1 MVTLLAMIRWLS
13 CGWLPVGLGGEWG
26 HPVDDVVG
34 IDKLAQV
41 LGVDLKH
48 GLTRTQVRW
57 DCHALS
63 DEHERG
69 A

>member
-1 MVTLLAMIRWLS
+1 MA
-13 CGWLPVGLGGEWG
+13 GLPVGLGGEWG
-26 HPVDDVVG
+26 RPVDDVVG

-63 DEHERG
+63 DEHEGG